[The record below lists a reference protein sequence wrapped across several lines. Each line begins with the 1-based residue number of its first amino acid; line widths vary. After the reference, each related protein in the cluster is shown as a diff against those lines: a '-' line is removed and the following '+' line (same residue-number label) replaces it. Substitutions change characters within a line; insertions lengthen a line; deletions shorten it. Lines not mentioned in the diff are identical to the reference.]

1 VKLTQPEVL
10 ISQDDLK
17 RRVAELGREI
27 SDHYRDADSMPILV
41 SVLKGSS
48 IFLADLIRALDI
60 DVRIDFMSISSY
72 GDGSSSG
79 VVRIVKDLEESIENR
94 HVLVVED
101 IVDTGLT
108 LNYLRRTLGSRGP
121 ASLRAVTLLDK
132 AVRRIIPVDLE
143 WAGFEIPDVFVL
155 GYGLD
160 HNGIYRNV
168 RYIFAT
174 DDITSL
180 VADPDMYVP
189 ALFASH
195 GGPRPL

>member
-1 VKLTQPEVL
+1 VTAIQPDIL
-10 ISQDDLK
+10 IGEEELQ
-17 RRVAELGREI
+17 RRVKELGRQI
-27 SDHYRDADSMPILV
+27 SDHYRDADEMPILV
-41 SVLKGSS
+41 SVLKGSA

-72 GDGSSSG
+72 GDGSASG
-79 VVRIVKDLEESIENR
+79 VVRIVKDLEESIEGR

-108 LNYLRRTLGSRGP
+108 LNYLRRTLGSRRP

-132 AVRRIIPVDLE
+132 AVRRLIPVDLE

-174 DDITSL
+174 EDITSL
-180 VADPDMYVP
+180 VADPNMYVP
-189 ALFASH
+189 ALFSSH
-195 GGPRPL
+195 DGPRPL